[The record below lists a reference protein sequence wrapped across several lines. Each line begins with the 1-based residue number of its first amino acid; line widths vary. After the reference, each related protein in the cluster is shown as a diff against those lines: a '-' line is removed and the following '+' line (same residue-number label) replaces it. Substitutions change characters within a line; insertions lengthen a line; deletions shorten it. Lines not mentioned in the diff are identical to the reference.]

1 MSEILKV
8 AILHLFIRFFKS
20 VSYRI
25 CLLEEKQ
32 CQNWS
37 YLTNPTMC

>member
-1 MSEILKV
+1 MSEILNP

-37 YLTNPTMC
+37 YLINPTMC